1 MNGVLLHPRLSPLA
15 IITITGITGT
25 VSIDANG
32 DRNGDYSILDMNP
45 KTERFEVSASLSAH
59 H

>member
-15 IITITGITGT
+15 IITIAGITGT

-45 KTERFEVSASLSAH
+45 KTGRFEVSASL
-59 H
+59 